1 MLYLPPLD
9 LIQWFFFRYTYMPD
23 CLFNSGDRHDQ
34 HIDVLRHKSHERVIF
49 GLKFRKRVL
58 PDRWECRRHVD
69 GGLYIMWWVLPNGHF
84 VNSLL
89 TIFTILLS
97 TVSSRNPA
105 LRPPLEP
112 LVQPLTPLLVCLL
125 REQTAGIAPNPT
137 TEGQQQLLCCAWI
150 FSWHHLWLLWWIFG
164 IKWR

>member
-1 MLYLPPLD
+1 
-9 LIQWFFFRYTYMPD
+9 MPD

-125 REQTAGIAPNPT
+125 REQTAGTPSSPST
-137 TEGQQQLLCCAWI
+137 QSQFQLLCGPWELQRCHPWMLRLLLCQ
-150 FSWHHLWLLWWIFG
+150 SWGQDYYGQCW
-164 IKWR
+164 